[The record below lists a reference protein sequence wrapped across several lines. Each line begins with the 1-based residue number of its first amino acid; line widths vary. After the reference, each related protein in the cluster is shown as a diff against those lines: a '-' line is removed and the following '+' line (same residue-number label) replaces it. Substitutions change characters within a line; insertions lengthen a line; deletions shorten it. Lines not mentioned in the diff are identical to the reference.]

1 MSSYWIKLSDEQS
14 SSFSAARRYTTSASC
29 RSRLNPTCS
38 KHERSIVKN
47 YKDSFVHLKLWKNK
61 NTLSLCPITHT
72 VTNPRP
78 TKKNPKTKQEGLVRL
93 SDKAEDDIALLT
105 IFNRVEKVRTI
116 STFMCLEHIQQKMSP
131 WPLNSFR
138 LIKMSGHQ
146 WKQDNTHRFQIIKA
160 NSSESSD
167 SSLWVFH
174 RTTLHIRLLLFCPQG
189 RAWWKKR
196 RVLTLK
202 KCARF

>member
-61 NTLSLCPITHT
+61 NTLSLCPITNT

-78 TKKNPKTKQEGLVRL
+78 TKKTPKTKQEGLVRL
-93 SDKAEDDIALLT
+93 SDEAEDDIALLT

-116 STFMCLEHIQQKMSP
+116 STLMCLEHIQQKMSP